1 MILRAE
7 LELMFLGSGTA
18 FDTNK
23 SLAINNQDQLFAS
36 NTVAHLTSQVILN
49 ETSNW
54 KLFDQSS
61 YSTEQSDEK
70 LGK

>member
-7 LELMFLGSGTA
+7 LELMLLGSGTA

-23 SLAINNQDQLFAS
+23 SLAGPRLAGRVTLDKM
-36 NTVAHLTSQVILN
+36 
-49 ETSNW
+49 SNW

-61 YSTEQSDEK
+61 
-70 LGK
+70 